1 MTAIGPAAT
10 VSSTHGHPAWKDYR
24 MSEDRPLPRTTTYS
38 GIPVAGDEHSLTVG
52 ATGPTT
58 GVGDG
63 IAPADR
69 EVAR

>member
-24 MSEDRPLPRTTTYS
+24 MSEDRPLPRTTTDF
-38 GIPVAGDEHSLTVG
+38 GIPVAGDKQSLTVG
-52 ATGPTT
+52 PTGPTT

-63 IAPADR
+63 VATANR